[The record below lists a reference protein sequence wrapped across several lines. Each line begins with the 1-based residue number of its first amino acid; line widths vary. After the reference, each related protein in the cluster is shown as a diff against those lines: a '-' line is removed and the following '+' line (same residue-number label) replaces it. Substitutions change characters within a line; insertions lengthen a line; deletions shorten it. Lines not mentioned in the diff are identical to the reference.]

1 METWAELPDNNNFVT
16 IAIVDDA
23 VRLDH
28 IDLADN
34 IYIDTRELSPEV
46 VNDILTYYDYN
57 DNNFIDANEFVAY
70 CKSIYTPINN
80 LVDVYTYRDYLPT
93 IYTNTDGNGNSIN
106 DDIFGYDVADED
118 LLAQPVIYDF
128 GTNFFHGTHVAGIA
142 AGVTSNAEGVASLS
156 NNKAKIIPVK
166 IKKNNNTNP
175 LSFNAPYEGIMYAI
189 SVNSDIVNLSIG
201 VNPVVVNINALK
213 NLITSAFNNLG
224 IVFIAASGNTASGLE
239 PPSYFENVVS
249 VGATNQ
255 NKLVSEFSNFGPGLD
270 FFAPGS
276 DIYSTSSSNS
286 APYKLHS
293 GTSMACPQITA
304 LWALLKSINPN
315 ATFDEIYNCIAST
328 CIIPENWNTD
338 CNQAPGNMPWS
349 NSVSKHGIINPKE
362 AVLCF
367 KQLQPVAMY
376 EYTESTF
383 CPDPDVAFHFYSTSS
398 GGPITSDMGVLWSCE
413 QEGVQFSSPNDLNTT
428 ISFPSENTYT
438 IVFTIYD
445 IITNETISQYQEDI
459 IVTFPSVEINN
470 TDNFRSCK
478 GFEVSVFLTF
488 SGTPPFKFTYTYD
501 GEYHHEIDN
510 VQTHDYTL
518 FISGSEELNTGSYEL
533 KILKV
538 GDNFC
543 INDEETFATP
553 FQIIDCDL
561 CSKKHNSIIT
571 WQKGRFLFNNDFVG
585 QYSSQFPTA
594 YAESSCA
601 ITNENQEPLL
611 LLKGDYLYNLKIS
624 SNYLVSSSTFG
635 ESSKEG
641 SLILPHDTGNPD
653 LYYALVVADYG
664 SPFTESLR
672 YYIIDVK
679 DPNDMLLVNTETV
692 SNFDEEVIVACEI
705 SDDYGYW
712 ILTNTRHPELSTI
725 SSNILNLYKLQN
737 NDLKFVG
744 TINIQYL
751 NTASHMC
758 FSPNMNLL
766 TIREEQYKTSIYKF
780 NRELNCP
787 IENRLNLLRTID
799 HTNITFSPQFYEFS
813 PNSKLLYTTG
823 GGKLLQFEIYDY
835 GNDEPSHTINEH
847 LVNMRLGLDDKLYI
861 GKFEFGNAN
870 TISLIEAP
878 NEVGD
883 LCFYD
888 ENYVTILS
896 SGAINLSRKTAEIPF
911 KFDIVEEE
919 TSGCQVNLV
928 IDNLTGYEPFTY
940 LWNDNSTNNY
950 LNNVGLGEYSVTI
963 TDTHGCTLDQTYN
976 VTSLNYPIC
985 SIDLTNNV
993 CFGTTNTGS
1002 VDFSI
1007 TDGTAPYVVE
1017 LLVAGTVIE
1026 TQYFDAA
1033 GSYSFENI
1041 EVNNYSIRVTDNI
1054 GCQNEEFYKIG
1065 LENEKEITI
1074 SLINMPCENSSN
1086 GSASVDVQFGE
1097 SPYTYI
1103 WSNGETTQT
1112 AISLTAGNHTV
1123 TVVDNNNCSIIGNVN
1138 MPAHPTPTL
1147 TLSAILGLG
1156 TAEISGGTPTYSYA
1170 WTPNLPNQATNNV
1183 TYYSNNICFNSY

>member
-1 METWAELPDNNNFVT
+1 
-16 IAIVDDA
+16 
-23 VRLDH
+23 
-28 IDLADN
+28 
-34 IYIDTRELSPEV
+34 
-46 VNDILTYYDYN
+46 
-57 DNNFIDANEFVAY
+57 
-70 CKSIYTPINN
+70 
-80 LVDVYTYRDYLPT
+80 
-93 IYTNTDGNGNSIN
+93 
-106 DDIFGYDVADED
+106 
-118 LLAQPVIYDF
+118 
-128 GTNFFHGTHVAGIA
+128 
-142 AGVTSNAEGVASLS
+142 
-156 NNKAKIIPVK
+156 
-166 IKKNNNTNP
+166 
-175 LSFNAPYEGIMYAI
+175 
-189 SVNSDIVNLSIG
+189 
-201 VNPVVVNINALK
+201 
-213 NLITSAFNNLG
+213 
-224 IVFIAASGNTASGLE
+224 
-239 PPSYFENVVS
+239 
-249 VGATNQ
+249 
-255 NKLVSEFSNFGPGLD
+255 
-270 FFAPGS
+270 
-276 DIYSTSSSNS
+276 
-286 APYKLHS
+286 
-293 GTSMACPQITA
+293 
-304 LWALLKSINPN
+304 
-315 ATFDEIYNCIAST
+315 
-328 CIIPENWNTD
+328 
-338 CNQAPGNMPWS
+338 
-349 NSVSKHGIINPKE
+349 
-362 AVLCF
+362 
-367 KQLQPVAMY
+367 
-376 EYTESTF
+376 
-383 CPDPDVAFHFYSTSS
+383 
-398 GGPITSDMGVLWSCE
+398 
-413 QEGVQFSSPNDLNTT
+413 
-428 ISFPSENTYT
+428 
-438 IVFTIYD
+438 
-445 IITNETISQYQEDI
+445 
-459 IVTFPSVEINN
+459 
-470 TDNFRSCK
+470 
-478 GFEVSVFLTF
+478 
-488 SGTPPFKFTYTYD
+488 
-501 GEYHHEIDN
+501 
-510 VQTHDYTL
+510 
-518 FISGSEELNTGSYEL
+518 
-533 KILKV
+533 
-538 GDNFC
+538 
-543 INDEETFATP
+543 ATP

-1054 GCQNEEFYKIG
+1054 GCQNEVFFTIG
-1065 LENEKEITI
+1065 LANEMELTF

-1147 TLSAILGLG
+1147 TLSANPATIYSGETSTL

-1183 TYYSNNICFNSY
+1183 TPITTTTYTLTVTDTHGCTGSDATTVVVENMGLIATYNNPVCQYTQLQLFAQPDGLDYLWTGPNGFTSNEQNPIVTTSANMSNTGTYTLTATTPNEYSSTTSIEVEIHAVPAITDQNLTVCEGSTLTLTCGIDGLAEYHWTGPNGFVSNLQNPTVSNNASLDMQGNYILTVADEFGCTASAVSNVEVIPTPQNAEFTLPSCIYIDEVYEFTNLGNNDDSFHYTWDFGDGIISNFTVAEHIFKNEGYHCITLTVENQCGISSYSPEEPAFLYPNECACITNYGLDDNLFITGSDEFWDPTINTVKKDI